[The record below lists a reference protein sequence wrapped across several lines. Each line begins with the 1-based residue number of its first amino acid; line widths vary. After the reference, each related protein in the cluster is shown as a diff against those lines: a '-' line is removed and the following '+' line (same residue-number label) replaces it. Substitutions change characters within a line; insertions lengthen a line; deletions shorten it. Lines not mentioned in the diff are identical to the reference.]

1 MNEYGCGKIYKEY
14 IAHENGNKE
23 WYSQALSKTMK
34 FFKFLLKKIQKKVT
48 KHQKLLYKSG
58 ISALIIEASTTK
70 RKGAYNY
77 DTEILYG
84 YAGRGI

>member
-34 FFKFLLKKIQKKVT
+34 FFKFLLKKN
-48 KHQKLLYKSG
+48 
-58 ISALIIEASTTK
+58 K
-70 RKGAYNY
+70 RK
-77 DTEILYG
+77 
-84 YAGRGI
+84 